1 MKKALALTMIASTLV
16 FAGTT
21 TSSTT
26 VTATAEPTCSINN
39 SPSISLEFTGL
50 DDSVGNFNVDII
62 CNNGLNYT
70 MTIDGGTSPSGEL
83 RRATDGTNFIT
94 YRLYSDATMT
104 TELGAVT
111 GNQITGSGTDNS
123 ETINIYTK
131 VAVSDNNPLPPIG
144 TYNDTL
150 TITLSW

>member
-26 VTATAEPTCSINN
+26 VTATTEPTCSIAN
-39 SPSISLEFTGL
+39 SPTLSLDFNGL
-50 DDSVGNFNVDII
+50 SDSTSSFNVDIV
-62 CNNGLNYT
+62 CSSGLAYT
-70 MTIDGGTSPSGEL
+70 MTVDGGANPSGEL

-94 YRLYSDATMT
+94 YRLFSDAAMT
-104 TELGAVT
+104 TELGAAT
-111 GNQITGSGTDNS
+111 GNQITGSGTDNL

-131 VAVSDNNPLPPIG
+131 VAIVDNSPLPPIG
-144 TYNDTL
+144 TYSDTL
-150 TITLSW
+150 TVTLSW